1 MMASAAFWERH
12 RGNRKPLLA
21 DHDMVW
27 QMEGVHRDLKGSSRT
42 FVSRWGKHLQG
53 VSVGTDNV
61 TLPGEVVTKPQQ
73 KMMEAAL
80 IFL

>member
-1 MMASAAFWERH
+1 MITSAAFWECH

-27 QMEGVHRDLKGSSRT
+27 QMEGVHRDPKGCSGT

-53 VSVGTDNV
+53 VPVGAGGAVNV
-61 TLPGEVVTKPQQ
+61 TLPKGGGG
-73 KMMEAAL
+73 
-80 IFL
+80 